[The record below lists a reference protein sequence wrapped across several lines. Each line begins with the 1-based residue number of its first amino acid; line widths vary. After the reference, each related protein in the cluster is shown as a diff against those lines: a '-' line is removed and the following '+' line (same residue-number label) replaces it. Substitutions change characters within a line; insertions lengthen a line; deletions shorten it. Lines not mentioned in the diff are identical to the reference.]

1 MSRLEPEIAR
11 IMVEGQELRFW
22 VPNPKDAIMKWH
34 HEGKLYEPEELILS
48 AKAGTPLAEVAM
60 ANGLMVEMQS
70 GIKRQGTPNV
80 PQAVAAQV
88 FKTPKDGISS
98 AEGKTRDERIIF
110 KVTDIKEP
118 TFEAGGAAA
127 KPLQEQLK
135 SSYGEELLTQYVNQL
150 ETDLNTNVN
159 PQALN
164 QAVGRGTGN

>member
-1 MSRLEPEIAR
+1 MGR
-11 IMVEGQELRFW
+11 
-22 VPNPKDAIMKWH
+22 PNP
-34 HEGKLYEPEELILS
+34 S
-48 AKAGTPLAEVAM
+48 A
-60 ANGLMVEMQS
+60 
-70 GIKRQGTPNV
+70 
-80 PQAVAAQV
+80 
-88 FKTPKDGISS
+88 KDGISS